1 MANIQKMKSYLAKY
15 VFPKLYEK
23 GFTGKWPHFRREL
36 GDCVELISFYT
47 NKWGGA
53 FSVYVSAIFPNSE
66 NKNYTIHK
74 WMDITEDLLSAGDA
88 NRGYR
93 LKGMYD
99 GEFHYRDLYSK
110 LIFGLGMVYLHA
122 PENKSESFVPPKGYK
137 FVRKFDDEAALAVCE
152 EVNKQFEKAYKW
164 LEKFEKKHQKKYN
177 KSKGST
183 QK

>member
-1 MANIQKMKSYLAKY
+1 MTNIQKMKSYLAQY

-23 GFTGKWPHFRREL
+23 DFTGKWPHFRREL

-164 LEKFEKKHQKKYN
+164 LDKFEKKHQKKYN
-177 KSKGST
+177 KSKGGT

>member
-1 MANIQKMKSYLAKY
+1 MTNIQKMKSYLAKY

-36 GDCVELISFYT
+36 SDCVELISFYT

-152 EVNKQFEKAYKW
+152 EVNKQLEKAYKW
-164 LEKFEKKHQKKYN
+164 LDKFEKKHQKKYN
-177 KSKGST
+177 KSKGGT

>member
-1 MANIQKMKSYLAKY
+1 MTNIQKMKSYLAKY

-74 WMDITEDLLSAGDA
+74 WMDITEDWLSAGDV
-88 NRGYR
+88 NRDYR

-164 LEKFEKKHQKKYN
+164 LDKFEKKHQKKYN
-177 KSKGST
+177 KSKGGT
-183 QK
+183 Q

>member
-1 MANIQKMKSYLAKY
+1 MTNIQKMKSYLAKY

-122 PENKSESFVPPKGYK
+122 PENKSEPFVPPKGYK

-164 LEKFEKKHQKKYN
+164 LDKFEKKHQKKYN
-177 KSKGST
+177 KSKGGT